1 MAEHSAF
8 RAIKTEKGGKENK
21 LFCCQYMT
29 EKTIR
34 VGLIVAAI
42 FISATLVFAREMDI
56 RTLRKRIATL
66 ESVSSTTID
75 RMDRNQLCKGDC
87 VIVNA
92 PPDLDPEMIT
102 PPIVVKTDYPIEN
115 TYCYNY
121 CLDDGKGPRACR
133 NECQDTPEIY
143 TRIGRDEALQLLID
157 ASGLKYR
164 PATEETVTKNT
175 PAKLVR

>member
-1 MAEHSAF
+1 
-8 RAIKTEKGGKENK
+8 
-21 LFCCQYMT
+21 MT
-29 EKTIR
+29 EKTFR

-42 FISATLVFAREMDI
+42 FISATLVFAISATLVFAREMDM
-56 RTLRKRIATL
+56 RTLRKRVATL

-87 VIVNA
+87 AVFNA

-164 PATEETVTKNT
+164 AETEEVTEAV
-175 PAKLVR
+175 PAKFVK